1 MKMELLLASNF
12 WSSSVNLLRTEIS
25 GVSQHAGVLILFKD
39 TETIYHTCPHTNI
52 QGNDWHSENSGA
64 TFPSYTIN

>member
-1 MKMELLLASNF
+1 MELLLASNF

-39 TETIYHTCPHTNI
+39 TETIYYTCPHTNI